1 MVRSHAEVPAAV
13 RRIAAEEPL
22 RTRVRFALRCLGE
35 NRGIYEA
42 LDAFA
47 AELRRP

>member
-1 MVRSHAEVPAAV
+1 MVRNLAEVPAAV
-13 RRIAAEEPL
+13 RHIAADEAL
-22 RTRVRFALRCLGE
+22 RTRLRFALRCLGE

-42 LDAFA
+42 LDAVA